1 MRIGPSH
8 PWLGA
13 AGFHLAL
20 PLLEFYYRKL
30 AIHRSESR
38 FTRERVL
45 AIKDKIERGQT
56 VYLAGVYPLT
66 ESQLFSSTRP
76 SVRGSV

>member
-13 AGFHLAL
+13 AGFSLAL

-30 AIHRSESR
+30 AISGPKAASR
-38 FTRERVL
+38 AERVR
-45 AIKDKIERGQT
+45 AIKDQIGARGDP
-56 VYLAGVYPLT
+56 V
-66 ESQLFSSTRP
+66 
-76 SVRGSV
+76 